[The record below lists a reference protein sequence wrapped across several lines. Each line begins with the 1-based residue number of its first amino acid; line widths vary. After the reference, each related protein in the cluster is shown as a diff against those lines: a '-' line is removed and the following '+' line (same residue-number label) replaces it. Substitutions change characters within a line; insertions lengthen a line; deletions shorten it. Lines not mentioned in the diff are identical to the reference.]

1 MKRIVVT
8 GASGFIGR
16 FALPLLVK
24 EDFEVHAILWR
35 GETSQIAGVHWH
47 KVDLMNNPSVLSL
60 LTDLQATH
68 LLHLAWY
75 TEHGKFWSS
84 NKNLQWVAC
93 SLNLLNRFVSLGGKR
108 VVMGGSCAEYD
119 WNEEHCSETNTPC
132 NPATLYGTSK
142 YALFKIAE
150 SYCLQNDVHFSW
162 GRIFFPYG
170 PGDAASRFV
179 PTVIN
184 GLLRQES
191 VACSEGKQVR
201 DFIYVEDVASA
212 FVALLNSELS
222 GAVNIASGENYSL
235 RQIGEMIKGLIDGQ
249 GQIRFGAIPGQDSEP
264 ALLTADVKRL
274 RDGSNWRPAYHLE
287 AGLTETIGWWRHNQ
301 EISVAD

>member
-1 MKRIVVT
+1 MKRILVT

-16 FALPLLVK
+16 FVLPLLV
-24 EDFEVHAILWR
+24 EDEFEVHALLWR
-35 GETSQIAGVHWH
+35 GETSQIAEVHWH
-47 KVDLMNNPSVLSL
+47 EVDLMDNHAVVSL

-75 TEHGKFWSS
+75 TEHGKFWNSD
-84 NKNLQWVAC
+84 KNLQWVAC

-108 VVMGGSCAEYD
+108 VVMAGTCAEYD
-119 WNEEHCSETNTPC
+119 WNEEHCSEMNTPC
-132 NPATLYGTSK
+132 NPATLYGISK

-150 SYCLQNDVHFSW
+150 SYCLQNNVKFSW

-170 PGDAASRFV
+170 PGDGANRFV

-191 VACSEGKQVR
+191 IACSEGKQVR

-212 FVALLNSELS
+212 FVALLKSELS
-222 GAVNIASGENYSL
+222 GAVNIASGESYSL
-235 RQIGEMIKGLIDGQ
+235 RQIGEIIKRLIDGE

-264 ALLTADVKRL
+264 ALLTADVRRL
-274 RDGSNWRPAYHLE
+274 RDGSNWRPAFHLE
-287 AGLTETIGWWRHNQ
+287 AGLTKTIDWWKHNQ
-301 EISVAD
+301 ENSVAD